1 MKIYHCYQK
10 KIYIDIHTV
19 IVKKPELTDE
29 LELLDSC
36 PHSAMHAHNTVPACL
51 LMTLEL
57 SRYEEMHLT
66 EFMF

>member
-1 MKIYHCYQK
+1 MKVYHCYQK

-36 PHSAMHAHNTVPACL
+36 PHSAMHAHNMLPFQNVGI
-51 LMTLEL
+51 LEIEVEKSML
-57 SRYEEMHLT
+57 HAALK
-66 EFMF
+66 